1 MLINCV
7 YLIIFEVK
15 RFKVKSNV
23 DLKFDEYI
31 FIRSFMFNQQLQIV
45 LNKNKIHFFN
55 SDNSIIIY
63 KKNFIIFY
71 NIEKNIIKFL
81 KTNKQSF

>member
-23 DLKFDEYI
+23 DLKFEYI

-63 KKNFIIFY
+63 KKNFY
-71 NIEKNIIKFL
+71 NIEKKYN
-81 KTNKQSF
+81 

>member
-31 FIRSFMFNQQLQIV
+31 FIRNFIFSQQLQIV

-55 SDNSIIIY
+55 FDSIIIY
-63 KKNFIIFY
+63 KKNFY

>member
-31 FIRSFMFNQQLQIV
+31 FIRSFMFNQ
-45 LNKNKIHFFN
+45 
-55 SDNSIIIY
+55 
-63 KKNFIIFY
+63 
-71 NIEKNIIKFL
+71 
-81 KTNKQSF
+81 

>member
-31 FIRSFMFNQQLQIV
+31 FIRNFMFSQQLQIV

-55 SDNSIIIY
+55 FDSIIIY
-63 KKNFIIFY
+63 KKNFY